1 MDARRLLRYW
11 DRMRVHVIDSNH
23 LGRTNVIGVVALV
36 GADGSIALID
46 PGPAV
51 VFEEVR
57 RGLEHAGLDPGRVNR
72 VFATHV
78 HLDHSGGAWCWAEAV
93 RAHIFA
99 HERGVAHLLEP
110 ERLVA
115 SATRI
120 YGHDMDRL
128 WGPVKP
134 IDPRQVT
141 PLRDGSKVAIG
152 NLAIQALDTP
162 GHAQHHLA
170 YWMPDEQLVFTG
182 DVGGV
187 AIAGGP
193 AIPPCPPPD
202 INLELWKKSLER
214 LRALLPGRMF
224 VTHFGEV
231 QDPALRLE
239 EVERR
244 LEAWAL
250 WMRERLR
257 NGFTEEQLVP
267 RFEQLVTD
275 DLRSAGVKPGLLA
288 VYEQADPAAM
298 SVAGLAR
305 YWRKFHPETIT

>member
-1 MDARRLLRYW
+1 
-11 DRMRVHVIDSNH
+11 MRVHIVDSNH
-23 LGRTNVIGVVALV
+23 LGRAKVIGVAALEA
-36 GADGSIALID
+36 GDGSIALID

-51 VFEEVR
+51 VFQEVR
-57 RGLEHAGLDPGRVNR
+57 RGLESAGLDPRRVDR
-72 VFATHV
+72 VLATHV

-93 RAHIFA
+93 GAQVFA
-99 HERGVAHLLEP
+99 HERGVAHLIDP

-120 YGHDMDRL
+120 YGDDMGRL

-134 IDPRQVT
+134 IDSRQVT
-141 PLRDGSKVAIG
+141 PLKDGSNVAIRSAT
-152 NLAIQALDTP
+152 LQALDTP

-170 YWMPDEQLVFTG
+170 YWCPEERLVFTG
-182 DVGGV
+182 DAGGV
-187 AIAGGP
+187 TIAGGP

-202 INLELWKKSLER
+202 INLELWKKSLAR
-214 LRALLPGRMF
+214 LRALLPARMY

-231 QDPALRLE
+231 QDPATRLG

-250 WMRERLR
+250 WIREHLR
-257 NGFTEEQLVP
+257 NRVPEAHLVSL
-267 RFEQLVTD
+267 FEQFVSD
-275 DLRSAGVKPGLLA
+275 ELRSAGVNDELLA

-298 SVAGLAR
+298 SVTGLVR
-305 YWRKFHPETIT
+305 YWRKFHPEAII